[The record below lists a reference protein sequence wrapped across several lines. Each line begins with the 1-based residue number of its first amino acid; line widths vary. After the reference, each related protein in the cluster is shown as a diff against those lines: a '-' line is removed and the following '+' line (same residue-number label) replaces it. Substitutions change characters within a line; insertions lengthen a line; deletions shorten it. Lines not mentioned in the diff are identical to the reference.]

1 MNSKNVYTILHSQF
15 NYHTLLVTPFKWG
28 NLFVFI
34 LGIVLPAPASAEL
47 TGSIW
52 RKRNLIPSSHYTS
65 ATSDFMRRKE
75 MGHQERIFYKVQ
87 LGLKK
92 NSKSL
97 GLESRHQGIE
107 KILGT
112 KKPGGGG
119 RVRNRNPA
127 PGRSRAREQPPPP
140 APENTGEDE
149 DDPDD
154 TQEDDYQHVSSG
166 SETSLDESDLEVICQ
181 TNLSC
186 QHYTGGGG

>member
-1 MNSKNVYTILHSQF
+1 MGALILITMVTYVY
-15 NYHTLLVTPFKWG
+15 LL
-28 NLFVFI
+28 FI

-92 NSKSL
+92 TSKSL

-112 KKPGGGG
+112 KKPGGRGG

-154 TQEDDYQHVSSG
+154 TQEDDYQNDSSG

-181 TNLSC
+181 ICPIGTQQL
-186 QHYTGGGG
+186 GGGIVNACKNEMIRH